1 MCIIIIYSIN
11 IIFKSYR
18 RRNDKKVKY
27 TPSRKSTIALEDYT
41 SGISM
46 FVLLCL
52 HVAVL
57 GFFHPEPL
65 IEEFPT
71 DTTATEGEGVFF
83 KVVVRGYPQPSL
95 TWYHEDTQL
104 TSDYSLELTQD
115 GSLSIIAT
123 ELKHSGVYKLLAKNS
138 SGSVEREVRLTVRQE
153 EEEAAPV
160 ARERVDVQPVS
171 VAEFGDY
178 VAYCHSNSDE
188 MFKYQYMVR

>member
-1 MCIIIIYSIN
+1 MCEMLDS
-11 IIFKSYR
+11 
-18 RRNDKKVKY
+18 
-27 TPSRKSTIALEDYT
+27 ALHCFILKT
-41 SGISM
+41 
-46 FVLLCL
+46 
-52 HVAVL
+52 
-57 GFFHPEPL
+57 EPA
-65 IEEFPT
+65 IEEFAT
-71 DTTATEGEGVFF
+71 DMTAIEGEGVFF

-115 GSLSIIAT
+115 GSLSITST

-153 EEEAAPV
+153 EEEAAPL
-160 ARERVDVQPVS
+160 ARDRVDVQPVS

-188 MFKYQYMVR
+188 MFKYQYMVRNMLHLHEIILELFIDLG

>member
-1 MCIIIIYSIN
+1 MTRHYITY
-11 IIFKSYR
+11 Y
-18 RRNDKKVKY
+18 
-27 TPSRKSTIALEDYT
+27 LEP
-41 SGISM
+41 
-46 FVLLCL
+46 V
-52 HVAVL
+52 
-57 GFFHPEPL
+57 

-71 DTTATEGEGVFF
+71 DTTAIEGEGVFF

-115 GSLSIIAT
+115 GSLSITST
-123 ELKHSGVYKLLAKNS
+123 EHKHSGVYKLLAKNS

-178 VAYCHSNSDE
+178 VTHCHSNSDE
-188 MFKYQYMVR
+188 IFKFQYMVSHLDLVVIDMYVCIVYRPWIVVMNTLKQWEQARDMSS

>member
-1 MCIIIIYSIN
+1 MKYKPDTSNTAYAMDECLSGKPWHTQKIN
-11 IIFKSYR
+11 CQCEE
-18 RRNDKKVKY
+18 VKILY
-27 TPSRKSTIALEDYT
+27 YPVY
-41 SGISM
+41 
-46 FVLLCL
+46 
-52 HVAVL
+52 
-57 GFFHPEPL
+57 PEPV

-71 DTTATEGEGVFF
+71 DTTAIEGEGVFF

-95 TWYHEDTQL
+95 IWYHEDTQL

-115 GSLSIIAT
+115 GSLSIVAT
-123 ELKHSGVYKLLAKNS
+123 ELKHSGVYKLLVNNS

-188 MFKYQYMVR
+188 MFKYQYMV

>member
-1 MCIIIIYSIN
+1 M
-11 IIFKSYR
+11 
-18 RRNDKKVKY
+18 
-27 TPSRKSTIALEDYT
+27 
-41 SGISM
+41 
-46 FVLLCL
+46 
-52 HVAVL
+52 
-57 GFFHPEPL
+57 
-65 IEEFPT
+65 
-71 DTTATEGEGVFF
+71 FF

-115 GSLSIIAT
+115 GSLSIVST

-153 EEEAAPV
+153 EEEATPV

-188 MFKYQYMVR
+188 IFKYQYVVRIML

>member
-1 MCIIIIYSIN
+1 M
-11 IIFKSYR
+11 
-18 RRNDKKVKY
+18 
-27 TPSRKSTIALEDYT
+27 
-41 SGISM
+41 
-46 FVLLCL
+46 
-52 HVAVL
+52 
-57 GFFHPEPL
+57 

-95 TWYHEDTQL
+95 IWYHEDTQL

-115 GSLSIIAT
+115 GSLSIVAT

-188 MFKYQYMVR
+188 IFKYQYMVGIMLELNEIMLKLFLEHSYSDSSNLIGQFEVPYFHSDTVYGTTCSALALRAWLFYM